1 MRVAGPIDVRRA
13 FQLINRATWN
23 FVERTLINPSG
34 ITITLLA
41 FYDDAVYGCYI
52 GKIGRIAEDELL
64 WSN

>member
-41 FYDDAVYGCYI
+41 FYDDAVYGCY
-52 GKIGRIAEDELL
+52 R
-64 WSN
+64 